1 MAAACALGLVVVG
14 VLALASDAGHARDSV
29 ILHGFSGLYRRR
41 LDPAIAITARLSDPL
56 PYTLLG
62 LLCVG
67 IAVRRRRTHR
77 AVAIGSVLILTGAMA
92 QALKHVLA
100 QPRFADWLG
109 GGQLDDASWPSGH
122 ATAAMTL
129 ALCAIVAV
137 PPAWRAATALVGGTG
152 AVAVAYATLALTW
165 HYPSDVLA
173 GFLLAALGVSAALAI
188 LAPMETGE
196 LELPGLPSL
205 AWLFVGGAGTAA
217 AAAVVGAASAPVA
230 LSGLDRMTVVAGA
243 AAIAGVA
250 VALVVATSVAAS
262 STAG

>member
-41 LDPAIAITARLSDPL
+41 LDPAIALTARLSDPL
-56 PYTLLG
+56 PYALLG

-67 IAVRRRRTHR
+67 IALGRHRTHR
-77 AVAIGSVLILTGAMA
+77 AVAIGSVIVLTGAMA
-92 QALKHVLA
+92 QALKHLLA
-100 QPRFADWLG
+100 QPRFAEWLG
-109 GGQLDDASWPSGH
+109 GGQLDEASWPSGH

-137 PPAWRAATALVGGTG
+137 PPAWRAATALVGGTS

-173 GFLLAALGVSAALAI
+173 GFLLAALVVSAALAI
-188 LAPMETGE
+188 LAPMEPGD
-196 LELPGLPSL
+196 LERPGLPPP

-217 AAAVVGAASAPVA
+217 AAAVVGAAAAPVA
-230 LSGLDRMTVVAGA
+230 LSDRMTVVAGA

-262 STAG
+262 WSAG